1 VVLRTEK
8 DSKPLVLRYD
18 GKELTT
24 TEGEV

>member
-1 VVLRTEK
+1 VLRTEK
-8 DSKPLVLRYD
+8 ESKPFVLRYD